1 MLTRSATARCV
12 SAESIASC
20 ASAERRRRIASTS
33 SRFIARFT
41 ARTPDGTVVPLVWI
55 DDWDFHWQGNYT
67 FVQPIPLPG
76 GTRIDMT
83 AVFDNSAENR
93 RQPTRPPRPV
103 SWGEGT
109 TDEMAIVFLGV
120 TVDNERIGWQ
130 PR

>member
-1 MLTRSATARCV
+1 MHLLGREMKVTATYA
-12 SAESIASC
+12 
-20 ASAERRRRIASTS
+20 
-33 SRFIARFT
+33 
-41 ARTPDGTVVPLVWI
+41 DGTVRQLVYI

-83 AVFDNSAENR
+83 AVFDNSAENP

-103 SWGEGT
+103 RWGDGT
-109 TDEMAIVFLGV
+109 ADEMAIVFLGV